1 MSRAVRRGFRREHF
15 AELLDASGMS
25 RGDIARLAEMSPASI
40 HSWIRRGVDPDVER
54 LSRVAKVLDVGMDE
68 FVAVPDDECFPSDL
82 RIRAGLTQVQLA
94 TAAGLST
101 TVLSGFERAETRW
114 SERKG
119 AAIAAVLGVSVD
131 ELRKAWERSRT
142 RPAGTPA

>member
-1 MSRAVRRGFRREHF
+1 
-15 AELLDASGMS
+15 MS

-40 HSWIRRGVDPDVER
+40 HSWLRRGVDPDVER
-54 LSRVAKVLDVGMDE
+54 LSRVAKVLEIDMSE
-68 FVAVPDDECFPSDL
+68 FVHVPDDECFPSDL

-94 TAAGLST
+94 TAAGVST

-119 AAIAAVLGVSVD
+119 SAIAAVLGVSLD
-131 ELRKAWERSRT
+131 ELHKAWERSRT

>member
-15 AELLDASGMS
+15 AELLAASGMS

-54 LSRVAKVLDVGMDE
+54 LSRVAKVLEIDMTE
-68 FVAVPDDECFPSDL
+68 FVHVADDECFPSDL
-82 RIRAGLTQVQLA
+82 RVRAGLTQVQLA
-94 TAAGLST
+94 TAAGVST

-119 AAIAAVLGVSVD
+119 SAIAAALGVSLD
-131 ELRKAWERSRT
+131 ELHKAWERSRT